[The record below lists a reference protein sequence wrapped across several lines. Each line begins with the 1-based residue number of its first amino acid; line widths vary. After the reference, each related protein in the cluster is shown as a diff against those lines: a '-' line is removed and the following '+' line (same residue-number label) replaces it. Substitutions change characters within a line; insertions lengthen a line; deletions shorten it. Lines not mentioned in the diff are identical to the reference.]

1 MLDIIEQVTEVVA
14 DSATPIELHVEAKNM
29 PAFISLL
36 EFAAHK
42 SKCTC
47 VRVGMPER
55 VSLSYSV
62 TIRVRDKESPFVS
75 STLTLRERVYHM
87 HNLLADVDTS
97 LKILPSLEMSSLI
110 EVSIHQKHLVLELVL
125 DIIEPVMEF
134 AANPRELLCGC
145 GEHSS
150 LHLLVRVQ
158 ASRKIGERFAF
169 PRHIAT

>member
-62 TIRVRDKESPFVS
+62 TIRVRDKEPPFVS
-75 STLTLRERVYHM
+75 STLTLRERVYRI
-87 HNLLADVDTS
+87 HNLLVDVHTS
-97 LKILPSLEMSSLI
+97 LKALSSL
-110 EVSIHQKHLVLELVL
+110 
-125 DIIEPVMEF
+125 VMSTLIGG
-134 AANPRELLCGC
+134 ANTP
-145 GEHSS
+145 S
-150 LHLLVRVQ
+150 
-158 ASRKIGERFAF
+158 ASCIRA
-169 PRHIAT
+169 